1 MRLQGIPPLCIKSFP
16 ISSEW
21 MVTGSRMNRRASD
34 RQDSEIEALRQENAR
49 LKSELERWR
58 KEGQEQTAREA
69 MYRQAIAAAYGVV
82 YHLDFASNRY
92 FYLDKGIE
100 RLIGYTVAET
110 TPELW
115 KRIGSQY
122 QRHGYIAS
130 MTAQEAFTGFR
141 AGEIPIW
148 QADYLCRTKQG
159 EVRWIA
165 DSSVP
170 LRDEQGKVCGCLGIL
185 QDITKRKRVEMA
197 LRESEARLS
206 NLLESIRLIA
216 VFLDTEGR
224 ITYANDFLLRL
235 LGYTREEILYQ
246 NWFDMCLPPEER
258 EIVRTTFLERI
269 TEGRIQ
275 PEYENQV
282 LTRDQERRLISW
294 SNTVMRNTQG
304 TVIGTASIGVDI
316 TDRRRLEAE
325 LLQAQKME
333 SIGRL
338 AGGVAHD
345 FNNLLTAI
353 LGYTE
358 LARASADSAEEMRF
372 CLENIYKAGQR
383 AAELTSQLL
392 GFARKQIIS
401 PREVN
406 LNDMILDTDRILRR
420 LIPEHIQLVAV
431 LHAELGRVRLD
442 PGQFQQILM
451 NLVVN
456 ARDAMPS
463 GGKITVET
471 DNFRLEPDAP
481 PPPGGIPPGD
491 YVMLTVSDTGEGMRE
506 EVMAHI
512 FEPFFT
518 TKGVGKGTGLGL
530 ATCYGIV
537 KQNNG
542 AIWAESRVGQ
552 GTTFRVCLPRVEDT
566 APAPIPAPMRAARG
580 SETILLAEDEP
591 MVREIAARTLRDHG
605 YTVLEAA
612 DGREAIEI
620 ANVTTEPIHLLI
632 TDLVM
637 PHIGGGELAWR
648 LQKVVPELRVLYV
661 SGYAEEPA
669 VLEGLHLERA
679 GFLHKPFTAE
689 PLLRKVRELLDE

>member
-1 MRLQGIPPLCIKSFP
+1 M
-16 ISSEW
+16 
-21 MVTGSRMNRRASD
+21 TRRVSD
-34 RQDSEIEALRQENAR
+34 RQHSEIEALRQENAR
-49 LKSELERWR
+49 LKCELNQWQKRSH
-58 KEGQEQTAREA
+58 EQTVREA
-69 MYRQAIAAAYGVV
+69 MYREAISAAYGVV
-82 YHLDFASNRY
+82 YHLDFVSNRY
-92 FYLDKGIE
+92 TYLDKGIE
-100 RLIGYTVAET
+100 GLIGYTAAET
-110 TPELW
+110 TPQLW
-115 KRIGSQY
+115 SRIGAQY

-130 MTAQEAFTGFR
+130 MTAQEAFAGFR
-141 AGEIPIW
+141 AGEIPVW

-165 DSSVP
+165 DSSIP
-170 LRDEQGKVCGCLGIL
+170 LRDEQGQICGCLGIL
-185 QDITKRKRVEMA
+185 QDITERKRVEMA
-197 LRESEARLS
+197 LRESESRLS
-206 NLLESIRLIA
+206 NLLESVRLIA

-224 ITYANDFLLRL
+224 ITYVNNFLQRL
-235 LGYTREEILYQ
+235 LGYSREEMLYQ
-246 NWFDMCLPPEER
+246 NWFDLCLPPEER
-258 EIVRTTFLERI
+258 EVVQATFLERI
-269 TEGRIQ
+269 AEGRIP
-275 PEYENQV
+275 PEYENQI
-282 LTRDQERRLISW
+282 LTRNQERRLISW
-294 SNTVMRNTQG
+294 SNTVMRNVQG

-358 LARASADSAEEMRF
+358 LARASVDSEEEIRV
-372 CLENIYKAGQR
+372 CLENIHKAGQR

-406 LNDMILDTDRILRR
+406 LNDLILDTDRILRR
-420 LIPEHIQLVAV
+420 LIPEHIQIVAV
-431 LHAELGRVRLD
+431 LHADLGLVRLD

-471 DNFRLEPDAP
+471 SNFRLEPDAP
-481 PPPGGIPPGD
+481 VCPGGIPSGD
-491 YVMLTVSDTGEGMRE
+491 YVMLTVSDTGEGMHE
-506 EVMAHI
+506 EVLPHI

-542 AIWAESRVGQ
+542 AIWVESRIGQ
-552 GTTFRVCLPRVEDT
+552 GTTFRVCLPRVEET
-566 APAPIPAPMRAARG
+566 ASSAPIPAPLHAARG

-591 MVREIAARTLRDHG
+591 MVRDITARTLRDHG
-605 YTVLEAA
+605 YRVLEAA

-620 ANVTTEPIHLLI
+620 ANVTAEPIHLLI

-648 LQKVVPELRVLYV
+648 LQKMVHDLRVLYV
-661 SGYAEEPA
+661 SGYAEEPT
-669 VLEGLHLERA
+669 VLQGLHLERA
-679 GFLHKPFTAE
+679 DFLHKPYTAE
-689 PLLRKVRELLDE
+689 SLLRKVRTLLDE

>member
-1 MRLQGIPPLCIKSFP
+1 M
-16 ISSEW
+16 
-21 MVTGSRMNRRASD
+21 TRRASNRDD
-34 RQDSEIEALRQENAR
+34 RKIEALRQENAR
-49 LKSELERWR
+49 LKAELDHWQ
-58 KEGQEQTAREA
+58 KESREKAAREQ
-69 MYRQAIAAAYGVV
+69 MYRQAIAAAHGVV
-82 YHLDFASNRY
+82 YHLDFVSNRY
-92 FYLDKGIE
+92 TYMDEGIE

-115 KRIGSQY
+115 KRIGSLY

-141 AGEIPIW
+141 AGAIPIW

-159 EVRWIA
+159 EVRWISDA
-165 DSSVP
+165 SVP
-170 LRDEQGKVCGCLGIL
+170 IRNDQGEVCGCLGIL
-185 QDITKRKRVEMA
+185 QDISERKRAEMA
-197 LRESEARLS
+197 LRESESRLR
-206 NLLESIRLIA
+206 NLLENIQLIA

-224 ITYANDFLLRL
+224 VTYANDFLLQL
-235 LGYTREEILYQ
+235 LGYTREEMLSQ
-246 NWFDMCLPPEER
+246 NWFHLCLPPEER
-258 EIVRTTFLERI
+258 EPVQAIFLEGI
-269 TEGRIQ
+269 TEGRIP
-275 PEYENQV
+275 PEYENQI
-282 LTRDQERRLISW
+282 LTRSQERRLISW
-294 SNTVMRNTQG
+294 SNTVMRNTLG
-304 TVIGTASIGVDI
+304 TVVGTASIGVDI

-338 AGGVAHD
+338 AGGIAHD

-358 LARASADSAEEMRF
+358 LARASALSDEEMRF
-372 CLENIYKAGQR
+372 CLENIHKAGQR
-383 AAELTSQLL
+383 AAELTAKLL

-406 LNDMILDTDRILRR
+406 LNDLILDTDRILRR
-420 LIPEHIQLVAV
+420 LIPEHIQLVTV
-431 LHAELGRVRLD
+431 LRAELGLVRLD

-456 ARDAMPS
+456 ARDAMPF

-471 DNFRLEPDAP
+471 DNFRLQPDSP
-481 PPPGGIPPGD
+481 SPPGGIPPGD
-491 YVMLTVSDTGEGMRE
+491 YVMLTVSDTGEGIRE
-506 EVMAHI
+506 EVLAHI

-542 AIWAESRVGQ
+542 AIWVESQVGQ
-552 GTTFRVCLPRVEDT
+552 GATFRVCLPRVEKSA
-566 APAPIPAPMRAARG
+566 APVLPALSPTRG
-580 SETILLAEDEP
+580 TETILLAEDEP
-591 MVREIAARTLRDHG
+591 MVRDIAARTLREHG
-605 YTVLEAA
+605 YRVLEAA

-620 ANVTTEPIHLLI
+620 ANTTTETIHLLM

-637 PHIGGGELAWR
+637 PHVGGGELAWR
-648 LQKVVPELRVLYV
+648 LQRFVPDLHVLYV

-679 GFLHKPFTAE
+679 GFLQKPFTAE
-689 PLLRKVRELLDE
+689 SLLRRVRELLDE

>member
-1 MRLQGIPPLCIKSFP
+1 
-16 ISSEW
+16 
-21 MVTGSRMNRRASD
+21 
-34 RQDSEIEALRQENAR
+34 
-49 LKSELERWR
+49 
-58 KEGQEQTAREA
+58 
-69 MYRQAIAAAYGVV
+69 
-82 YHLDFASNRY
+82 
-92 FYLDKGIE
+92 
-100 RLIGYTVAET
+100 
-110 TPELW
+110 
-115 KRIGSQY
+115 
-122 QRHGYIAS
+122 
-130 MTAQEAFTGFR
+130 
-141 AGEIPIW
+141 
-148 QADYLCRTKQG
+148 
-159 EVRWIA
+159 VRWIS

-170 LRDEQGKVCGCLGIL
+170 IRDEQGQVCGCLGIL
-185 QDITKRKRVEMA
+185 QDITERKRVETA
-197 LRESEARLS
+197 LRESESRLR
-206 NLLESIRLIA
+206 NLLESMHLIA

-224 ITYANDFLLRL
+224 ITYVNDFLLRL
-235 LGYTREEILYQ
+235 LGYAREEMLSQ

-258 EIVRTTFLERI
+258 ELVRATFLERI

-275 PEYENQV
+275 PEYENQL
-282 LTRDQERRLISW
+282 LTRNQERRLISW
-294 SNTVMRNTQG
+294 NNTVMRNAQDV
-304 TVIGTASIGVDI
+304 VIGTASIGVDI

-358 LARASADSAEEMRF
+358 LARASTDSEEEMLS

-383 AAELTSQLL
+383 AAELTTQLL

-406 LNDMILDTDRILRR
+406 LNDLILDTDRILRR

-431 LHAELGRVRLD
+431 LHAELGLVRLD

-471 DNFRLEPDAP
+471 ENFRLEPDSPHP
-481 PPPGGIPPGD
+481 PAGISHGD
-491 YVMLTVSDTGEGMRE
+491 YVMLMVSDTGEGMRK
-506 EVMAHI
+506 EVQEHI

-542 AIWAESRVGQ
+542 AIWVESRIGL
-552 GTTFRVCLPRVEDT
+552 GTTFRVCLPRVEPT
-566 APAPIPAPMRAARG
+566 ASSASIPAALHPARG
-580 SETILLAEDEP
+580 IETILLAEDEP
-591 MVREIAARTLRDHG
+591 MVRDIAARTLRDHG

-612 DGREAIEI
+612 DGREAMEI
-620 ANVTTEPIHLLI
+620 ANAASEPIHLLI

-637 PHIGGGELAWR
+637 PHLGGGELAWR
-648 LQKVVPELRVLYV
+648 LQKVVPNLRVLYI
-661 SGYAEEPA
+661 SGYAEEPT
-669 VLEGLHLERA
+669 VLQGLHLERA
-679 GFLHKPFTAE
+679 DFLHKPFIAE
-689 PLLRKVRELLDE
+689 SLLRKVRELLDEA